1 MSSVAL
7 AAPMRSAL
15 GRSGPVAAD
24 ALAPGRSTTF
34 DVAIIGAGIV
44 GCACAFR
51 LAEQGLRV
59 MLIEREPAPAMGSTG
74 RSAAGIRLQFSDATN
89 IALSAH
95 SLAEYRTM
103 PQAGYR
109 PIGYLFLVPDDQWQA
124 HCAAVPL
131 QREFGASIQVLS
143 PQEAAHIVAADW
155 QGIAGATWCA
165 QDGVLDPHGI
175 CLHYAARARD
185 HGAQTVLRAEVS
197 AIERRGER
205 WQIAAGEHRIE
216 AAALVNAAG
225 AWSGQVAALAGLQV
239 PVDAA
244 RRIVFSSAP
253 LPDSL
258 RRAQPYPLTIDAGSG
273 LYFRS
278 EGQRLIFGQSNPAD
292 TGFSEGIDW
301 PWLDTVV
308 DSALTRFPWF
318 EQVSLDRRASWWGY
332 YEVTP
337 DHQAIVGA
345 DPGQPGWFNAC
356 GFSGHGVQQA
366 AAVGRLVAQSVLGR
380 EPFIDITPLS
390 ISRFAPGAAGAS
402 AAERLIV

>member
-1 MSSVAL
+1 MSSVGL
-7 AAPMRSAL
+7 AAPERSAL

-24 ALAPGRSTTF
+24 ALAPGRSTPF
-34 DVAIIGAGIV
+34 DVAVIGAGIV

-59 MLIEREPAPAMGSTG
+59 ILIEREPAPAMGSTG

-131 QREFGASIQVLS
+131 QREFGAPVQVLS

-175 CLHYAARARD
+175 CLHY
-185 HGAQTVLRAEVS
+185 
-197 AIERRGER
+197 
-205 WQIAAGEHRIE
+205 
-216 AAALVNAAG
+216 G

-292 TGFSEGIDW
+292 SGFSEGIDW

-380 EPFIDITPLS
+380 EPFIDIAPLS
-390 ISRFAPGAAGAS
+390 VSRFAPGAAGAG